1 MHSIGIRELKQQT
14 SKILQR
20 VREQGE
26 MVEVTYHG
34 KAVARI
40 VPIISSSKVTSP
52 PLAESQHS
60 ALWADMDE
68 LAAKIGKKWPPLLS
82 AIDALEEG
90 RRTL

>member
-1 MHSIGIRELKQQT
+1 MLSIGIRKLKQDT

-34 KAVARI
+34 QAVARI
-40 VPIISSSKVTSP
+40 VPITSP
-52 PLAESQHS
+52 PLDEAQNS

-82 AIDALEEG
+82 AVEAVEEG